1 MRKLFIP
8 LLLCSALEANE
19 KNGFFIE
26 AGFETGLLEGTQTQE
41 KNYTTTQT
49 TTKTT
54 TNNYNYLPLNS
65 ILQRATNLFKDAD
78 ISKLS
83 FSSLSPVR
91 ASLDLSG
98 HLTIENF
105 LPYNLN
111 NVKLSFT
118 DAQGNVIDLGVIET
132 LPKQSKIVLSYQ
144 QFNETKQVF
153 DNIMEEQKKY
163 YEKEAE
169 RRKNKTTS
177 SVSETNREPSFTFP
191 TFEVLSTPHSDPN
204 TQRVFEALSKI
215 NTNLVMKY
223 SDTNNFESAKDKTE
237 KFTAKTAE
245 EFTNLMLNMIAVLD
259 SQSWGD
265 AILNAPFEFTDN
277 KQSGECTNKGD
288 SNDNCVYPQK
298 NGLVKSN
305 VDKKYVLDKQSIV
318 NNFRGKTDLDVSLL
332 NGAGVDGL
340 GSNTTP
346 TNNDDGKNYGQ
357 LAVVASALNPQKLF
371 GTDYK
376 TINLADLRAILH
388 EFSHTKGYTHNG
400 NMTYQRVPVVGSNGQ
415 QEKKDDGALKDSDG
429 LPYNVCSLYGGQGQP
444 SFPSNYP
451 NSIYHNC
458 ADVPAGFLGVTAA
471 VWQQL
476 INQNALPI
484 NFANLNSQTNYNLN
498 ATLNTQD
505 MANSVIG
512 TIQKTLTATST
523 TTTTS
528 YHHSKSLQRFRSP
541 LLGINVKIGY
551 QNYFNDFIGL
561 AYYGIIK
568 YNYAKAANQKVQ
580 QLSYG
585 GGIDLL
591 LDFITTYSNKNSP
604 TGIQTR
610 RNFSSSFGIFGGLRG
625 LYNSYYALNKVK
637 GSGNLDAATGL
648 NYRYKHSKYSV
659 GISIPLIQRKASVI
673 SSGSD
678 YTNSFVFNEGASHF
692 KVFFNYGWVF

>member
-8 LLLCSALEANE
+8 LLLFSALEANE

-41 KNYTTTQT
+41 QRRT
-49 TTKTT
+49 TTKNTYAT
-54 TNNYNYLPLNS
+54 YNYLPTDAVLK
-65 ILQRATNLFKDAD
+65 RAANLFTNAEA
-78 ISKLS
+78 ISKLK

-91 ASLDLSG
+91 VLYMYNG
-98 HLTIENF
+98 QLTIENF

-132 LPKQSKIVLSYQ
+132 IPKHSKIVLPG
-144 QFNETKQVF
+144 EAF
-153 DNIMEEQKKY
+153 DSLKVDPYTLFLPKI
-163 YEKEAE
+163 EA
-169 RRKNKTTS
+169 TS
-177 SVSETNREPSFTFP
+177 TSVS
-191 TFEVLSTPHSDPN
+191 DAN
-204 TQRVFEALSKI
+204 TQRVFETLNKI
-215 NTNLVMKY
+215 KTDLVVNYRNENK
-223 SDTNNFESAKDKTE
+223 FKDHE
-237 KFTAKTAE
+237 NHWEAFTPQTAE

-265 AILNAPFEFTDN
+265 AILNAPFDF
-277 KQSGECTNKGD
+277 TNKGGEECD
-288 SNDNCVYPQK
+288 TGKENECVNPGT
-298 NGLVKSN
+298 NGRVNSQN
-305 VDKKYVLDKQSIV
+305 ASYVLNKQDIV
-318 NNFRGKTDLDVSLL
+318 NKFRNKADLDVVVLKDS
-332 NGAGVDGL
+332 GVVGL
-340 GSNTTP
+340 GSDITP
-346 TNNDDGKNYGQ
+346 SNNDDGKHYGQ
-357 LAVVASALNPQKLF
+357 LGVVASALDPKKLF
-371 GTDYK
+371 GNNLK
-376 TINLADLRAILH
+376 TINLEDLRTILH
-388 EFSHTKGYTHNG
+388 EFSHTKGYGHNG
-400 NMTYQRVPVVGSNGQ
+400 NMTYQRVPTGQNENG
-415 QEKKDDGALKDSDG
+415 KPKDSDG
-429 LPYNVCSLYGGQGQP
+429 LPYNVCSLYGGQGQ
-444 SFPSNYP
+444 SAFPSNYP

-484 NFANLNSQTNYNLN
+484 NFANLGSQTNYNLN
-498 ATLNTQD
+498 ASLNTQD
-505 MANSVIG
+505 LANSMLS
-512 TIQKTLTATST
+512 TIQKTFVTSSVT
-523 TTTTS
+523 NHYFS
-528 YHHSKSLQRFRSP
+528 SASQSFRSP
-541 LLGINVKIGY
+541 ILGVNAKIGY

-604 TGIQTR
+604 IDIQTR

-637 GSGNLDAATGL
+637 GSGNLDVATGL

-659 GISIPLIQRKASVI
+659 GISIPLIQRKASII
-673 SSGSD
+673 SSNGD
-678 YTNSFVFNEGASHF
+678 YTNSLVFNEGASHF

>member
-8 LLLCSALEANE
+8 LLLFSALEANE

-41 KNYTTTQT
+41 KRHT
-49 TTKTT
+49 TTKNTYAT
-54 TNNYNYLPLNS
+54 YNYLPTDT
-65 ILQRATNLFKDAD
+65 ILKRAANLFTNAEA
-78 ISKLS
+78 ISKLK

-91 ASLDLSG
+91 VLYMLNG
-98 HLTIENF
+98 QLTIENF
-105 LPYNLN
+105 LPYNLS

-132 LPKQSKIVLSYQ
+132 IPKHSKIVLPG
-144 QFNETKQVF
+144 EAF
-153 DNIMEEQKKY
+153 DSLKVDPYTLFLPKI
-163 YEKEAE
+163 EA
-169 RRKNKTTS
+169 TS
-177 SVSETNREPSFTFP
+177 TSVS
-191 TFEVLSTPHSDPN
+191 DAN
-204 TQRVFEALSKI
+204 TQRVFETLNKI
-215 NTNLVMKY
+215 KTDLVVNYRNENK
-223 SDTNNFESAKDKTE
+223 FKDHE
-237 KFTAKTAE
+237 NHWEAFTPQTAE

-265 AILNAPFEFTDN
+265 AILNAPFDF
-277 KQSGECTNKGD
+277 TNKGGGGECD
-288 SNDNCVYPQK
+288 TNKENECVNPGT
-298 NGLVKSN
+298 NGRVNSQN
-305 VDKKYVLDKQSIV
+305 ESYVLNKQDIV
-318 NNFRGKTDLDVSLL
+318 NKFRNKADLDVVVLKDS
-332 NGAGVDGL
+332 GVVGL
-340 GSNTTP
+340 GSDITP
-346 TNNDDGKNYGQ
+346 SNNDDGKHYGQ
-357 LAVVASALNPQKLF
+357 LGVVASALDPKKLF
-371 GTDYK
+371 GNNLK
-376 TINLADLRAILH
+376 TINLEDLRTILH

-400 NMTYQRVPVVGSNGQ
+400 NMTYQRVPTGQNENG
-415 QEKKDDGALKDSDG
+415 KPKDSDG
-429 LPYNVCSLYGGQGQP
+429 LPYNVCSLYGGQGQ
-444 SFPSNYP
+444 SAFPSNYP

-484 NFANLNSQTNYNLN
+484 NFANLGSQTNYNLN
-498 ATLNTQD
+498 ASLNTQD
-505 MANSVIG
+505 LANSMLS
-512 TIQKTLTATST
+512 TIQKTFVTSSVT
-523 TTTTS
+523 NHYFS
-528 YHHSKSLQRFRSP
+528 SASQNFRSP
-541 LLGINVKIGY
+541 ILGVNAKIGY

-591 LDFITTYSNKNSP
+591 VDFITTYSNKNNP
-604 TGIQTR
+604 IDIQTR

-637 GSGNLDAATGL
+637 GSGNLDVATGL

-659 GISIPLIQRKASVI
+659 GISIPLIQRKASIV
-673 SSGSD
+673 SSDGD

>member
-41 KNYTTTQT
+41 KRHT
-49 TTKTT
+49 TTKNTYAT
-54 TNNYNYLPLNS
+54 YNYLPTDAVLK
-65 ILQRATNLFKDAD
+65 RAANLFTDAKS
-78 ISKLS
+78 ISQLN
-83 FSSLSPVR
+83 FSSLSPVKV
-91 ASLDLSG
+91 LYIG
-98 HLTIENF
+98 GKLTIENF
-105 LPYNLN
+105 LPYNLS

-132 LPKQSKIVLSYQ
+132 IPKHSKIVLPG
-144 QFNETKQVF
+144 EAF
-153 DNIMEEQKKY
+153 DSL
-163 YEKEAE
+163 KEAFDKIDPYTFFFPKFE
-169 RRKNKTTS
+169 ATS
-177 SVSETNREPSFTFP
+177 TSVS
-191 TFEVLSTPHSDPN
+191 DAN
-204 TQRVFEALSKI
+204 TQRVFETLNKI
-215 NTNLVMKY
+215 KTNLIMKY
-223 SDTNNFESAKDKTE
+223 SNENPNNFNTCPYNNNGNTKNDCWQP
-237 KFTAKTAE
+237 FTPQTAE

-265 AILNAPFEFTDN
+265 AILNAPFDFTNSSTDCDNDPSKCVNPGINGRVDSKVDQQYVLN
-277 KQSGECTNKGD
+277 KQG
-288 SNDNCVYPQK
+288 
-298 NGLVKSN
+298 
-305 VDKKYVLDKQSIV
+305 IV
-318 NNFRGKTDLDVSLL
+318 NNFRKKIEID
-332 NGAGVDGL
+332 
-340 GSNTTP
+340 
-346 TNNDDGKNYGQ
+346 
-357 LAVVASALNPQKLF
+357 AVVLKNSGVVGLANGYGNDGEYGTLGVEAYALDPKKLF
-371 GTDYK
+371 GNNLK
-376 TINLADLRAILH
+376 TINLEDLRAILH

-400 NMTYQRVPVVGSNGQ
+400 NMTYQRVPTGQNENG
-415 QEKKDDGALKDSDG
+415 KPKDSDG
-429 LPYNVCSLYGGQGQP
+429 LPYNVCSLYGKSDQP
-444 SFPSNYP
+444 AFPSNYP

-484 NFANLNSQTNYNLN
+484 NYANLGSQTNYNLN
-498 ATLNTQD
+498 ASLNTQD
-505 MANSVIG
+505 LANSMLS
-512 TIQKTLTATST
+512 TIQKTFVTSSVT
-523 TTTTS
+523 NHYSSSTS
-528 YHHSKSLQRFRSP
+528 QSFRSP
-541 LLGINVKIGY
+541 ILGVNAKIGY

-568 YNYAKAANQKVQ
+568 YNYAKAINQKVQ

-604 TGIQTR
+604 IDIQTR

-637 GSGNLDAATGL
+637 GSGNLDVATGL

-659 GISIPLIQRKASVI
+659 GISIPLIQRKASIV
-673 SSGSD
+673 SSNGD

>member
-41 KNYTTTQT
+41 KRHT
-49 TTKTT
+49 TTKNTYAT
-54 TNNYNYLPLNS
+54 YNYLPTDT
-65 ILQRATNLFKDAD
+65 ILKRAANLFTDAKS
-78 ISKLS
+78 ISQLN
-83 FSSLSPVR
+83 FSSLSPVKV
-91 ASLDLSG
+91 LYIG
-98 HLTIENF
+98 GKLTIENF
-105 LPYNLN
+105 LPYNLS

-132 LPKQSKIVLSYQ
+132 IPKHSKIVLPG
-144 QFNETKQVF
+144 EAF
-153 DNIMEEQKKY
+153 DSL
-163 YEKEAE
+163 KEAFDKIDPYTFFLPKFE
-169 RRKNKTTS
+169 ATS
-177 SVSETNREPSFTFP
+177 TSVS
-191 TFEVLSTPHSDPN
+191 DAN
-204 TQRVFEALSKI
+204 TQRVFETLNKI
-215 NTNLVMKY
+215 KTNLIMKY
-223 SDTNNFESAKDKTE
+223 SNENPSNFNTCPYNNNGNTKNDCWQP
-237 KFTAKTAE
+237 FTPQTAE

-265 AILNAPFEFTDN
+265 AILNAPFDFTNSSTDCDNDPSKCVNPGINGRVDSKVDQQYVLN
-277 KQSGECTNKGD
+277 KQG
-288 SNDNCVYPQK
+288 
-298 NGLVKSN
+298 
-305 VDKKYVLDKQSIV
+305 IV
-318 NNFRGKTDLDVSLL
+318 NNFRKKIEID
-332 NGAGVDGL
+332 
-340 GSNTTP
+340 
-346 TNNDDGKNYGQ
+346 
-357 LAVVASALNPQKLF
+357 AVVLKNSGVVGLANGYGNDGEYGTLGVEAYALDPTKLF
-371 GTDYK
+371 GNNLK
-376 TINLADLRAILH
+376 TINLEDLRTILH
-388 EFSHTKGYTHNG
+388 EFSHTKGYGHNG
-400 NMTYQRVPVVGSNGQ
+400 NMTYQRVPTGQNENG
-415 QEKKDDGALKDSDG
+415 KPKDSDG
-429 LPYNVCSLYGGQGQP
+429 LPYNVCSLYGGQGQ
-444 SFPSNYP
+444 SAFPSNYP

-484 NFANLNSQTNYNLN
+484 NFANLGNQTNYNLN
-498 ATLNTQD
+498 ASLNTQD
-505 MANSVIG
+505 LANSMLS
-512 TIQKTLTATST
+512 TIQKTFVTSSVT
-523 TTTTS
+523 NHYFSSTS
-528 YHHSKSLQRFRSP
+528 QNFRSP
-541 LLGINVKIGY
+541 ILGVNAKIGY

-637 GSGNLDAATGL
+637 GSGNLDVATGL

-659 GISIPLIQRKASVI
+659 GISIPLIQRKASIV
-673 SSGSD
+673 SSDGD
-678 YTNSFVFNEGASHF
+678 YTNSLVFNEGASHF

>member
-8 LLLCSALEANE
+8 LLLFSVLEANE

-26 AGFETGLLEGTQTQE
+26 AGFETGLLEGAQTQE
-41 KNYTTTQT
+41 KRHT
-49 TTKTT
+49 TTKNTYAT
-54 TNNYNYLPLNS
+54 YNYLPTDT
-65 ILQRATNLFKDAD
+65 ILKRAANLFTDAKS
-78 ISKLS
+78 ISQLN

-91 ASLDLSG
+91 VLYMYNG
-98 HLTIENF
+98 QLTIENF
-105 LPYNLN
+105 LPYNLS

-132 LPKQSKIVLSYQ
+132 IPKHSKIVLPG
-144 QFNETKQVF
+144 EVF
-153 DNIMEEQKKY
+153 DSLKVDPYTLFLPKI
-163 YEKEAE
+163 EA
-169 RRKNKTTS
+169 TS
-177 SVSETNREPSFTFP
+177 TSI
-191 TFEVLSTPHSDPN
+191 SDAN
-204 TQRVFEALSKI
+204 TQRVFETLNKI
-215 NTNLVMKY
+215 KTNLVVNYRNENK
-223 SDTNNFESAKDKTE
+223 FEGRENHWEA
-237 KFTAKTAE
+237 FTPQTAE

-265 AILNAPFEFTDN
+265 AILNAPFEFTNSPTDCDN
-277 KQSGECTNKGD
+277 DPSK
-288 SNDNCVYPQK
+288 CVNPGT
-298 NGLVKSN
+298 NGLVNSQNKS
-305 VDKKYVLDKQSIV
+305 YVLNKQDIV
-318 NNFRGKTDLDVSLL
+318 NKFRNKADLDVVVLKGS
-332 NGAGVDGL
+332 GVVGL
-340 GSNTTP
+340 GSDITP
-346 TNNDDGKNYGQ
+346 SNNDDGKHYGQ
-357 LAVVASALNPQKLF
+357 LGVVASALDPKKLF
-371 GTDYK
+371 GNDLK
-376 TINLADLRAILH
+376 TINLEDLRTILH

-400 NMTYQRVPVVGSNGQ
+400 NMTYQRVPTGQNENG
-415 QEKKDDGALKDSDG
+415 KPKDSDG
-429 LPYNVCSLYGGQGQP
+429 LPYNVCSRFNGSGQP
-444 SFPSNYP
+444 AFPSNYP

-484 NFANLNSQTNYNLN
+484 NYANLGSQTNYNLN
-498 ATLNTQD
+498 ASLNTQD
-505 MANSVIG
+505 LANSMLG
-512 TIQKTLTATST
+512 TIQKTFVTSSVT
-523 TTTTS
+523 NHYS
-528 YHHSKSLQRFRSP
+528 SSASQSFRSP
-541 LLGINVKIGY
+541 ILGVNAKIGY

-568 YNYAKAANQKVQ
+568 YNYSKALNQKFQ

-604 TGIQTR
+604 TGVQTK

-625 LYNSYYALNKVK
+625 LYNSYYVLNKVK
-637 GSGNLDAATGL
+637 GSGNLDVATGL

>member
-8 LLLCSALEANE
+8 LLLFSALEANE

-26 AGFETGLLEGTQTQE
+26 AGFETGLLEGVQTQE
-41 KNYTTTQT
+41 KRHT
-49 TTKTT
+49 TTKNTYAT
-54 TNNYNYLPLNS
+54 YNYLPTDT
-65 ILQRATNLFKDAD
+65 ILKRAANLFTDAKS
-78 ISKLS
+78 ISQLN
-83 FSSLSPVR
+83 FSSLSPVKV
-91 ASLDLSG
+91 LYIG
-98 HLTIENF
+98 GKLTIENF

-132 LPKQSKIVLSYQ
+132 IPKHSKIVLPG
-144 QFNETKQVF
+144 EAF
-153 DNIMEEQKKY
+153 DSL
-163 YEKEAE
+163 KEAFDKIDPYTFFLPKFE
-169 RRKNKTTS
+169 ATS
-177 SVSETNREPSFTFP
+177 TSVS
-191 TFEVLSTPHSDPN
+191 DAN
-204 TQRVFEALSKI
+204 TQRVFETLNKI
-215 NTNLVMKY
+215 KTNLIMKY
-223 SDTNNFESAKDKTE
+223 SSENPSNFNTCPYNNNGNTKNDCWQP
-237 KFTAKTAE
+237 FTPQTAE

-265 AILNAPFEFTDN
+265 AILNAPFEFTNSSTDCDN
-277 KQSGECTNKGD
+277 D
-288 SNDNCVYPQK
+288 SLKCVNPGI
-298 NGLVKSN
+298 NGR
-305 VDKKYVLDKQSIV
+305 VDSKVDQKYVLNKQGIV
-318 NNFRGKTDLDVSLL
+318 NNFRKKIEID
-332 NGAGVDGL
+332 
-340 GSNTTP
+340 
-346 TNNDDGKNYGQ
+346 
-357 LAVVASALNPQKLF
+357 AVVLKNSGVVGLANGYGNDGEYGTLGVEAYALEPQKLF
-371 GTDYK
+371 GNDLK
-376 TINLADLRAILH
+376 TIKLEDLRTILH

-400 NMTYQRVPVVGSNGQ
+400 NMTYQRVPTGQNENG
-415 QEKKDDGALKDSDG
+415 KPKDSDG

-444 SFPSNYP
+444 AFPSNYP

-484 NFANLNSQTNYNLN
+484 NYANLGSQTNYNLN
-498 ATLNTQD
+498 ASLNTQD
-505 MANSVIG
+505 LANSMLS
-512 TIQKTLTATST
+512 TIQKTFVTSSVT
-523 TTTTS
+523 NHYS
-528 YHHSKSLQRFRSP
+528 SSASQNFRSP
-541 LLGINVKIGY
+541 ILGVNAKIGY

-568 YNYAKAANQKVQ
+568 YNYAKAINQKVQ

-625 LYNSYYALNKVK
+625 LYNSYYVLNKVK
-637 GSGNLDAATGL
+637 GSGNLDVATGL

-659 GISIPLIQRKASVI
+659 GISIPLIQRKASVV
-673 SSGSD
+673 SSGGD

>member
-8 LLLCSALEANE
+8 LLLCSTLEANE

-41 KNYTTTQT
+41 KRHT
-49 TTKTT
+49 TTKNTYAT
-54 TNNYNYLPLNS
+54 YNYLPTDT
-65 ILQRATNLFKDAD
+65 ILKRAANLFTDAKS
-78 ISKLS
+78 ISQLN
-83 FSSLSPVR
+83 FSSLSPVKV
-91 ASLDLSG
+91 LYIG
-98 HLTIENF
+98 GKLTIENF

-132 LPKQSKIVLSYQ
+132 IPKHSKIVLPG
-144 QFNETKQVF
+144 EAF
-153 DNIMEEQKKY
+153 DSL
-163 YEKEAE
+163 KEAFDKIGPYTFFLPKFE
-169 RRKNKTTS
+169 ATS
-177 SVSETNREPSFTFP
+177 TSVS
-191 TFEVLSTPHSDPN
+191 DAN
-204 TQRVFEALSKI
+204 TQRVFETLNKI
-215 NTNLVMKY
+215 KTNLIMKY
-223 SDTNNFESAKDKTE
+223 SNENPNNFNTCPYNNNGNTKNDCWQP
-237 KFTAKTAE
+237 FTPQTAE

-265 AILNAPFEFTDN
+265 AILNAPFEFTNKGGGECDTSKENECVNPGTNGRVNSQNKSYVLN
-277 KQSGECTNKGD
+277 KQG
-288 SNDNCVYPQK
+288 
-298 NGLVKSN
+298 
-305 VDKKYVLDKQSIV
+305 IV
-318 NNFRGKTDLDVSLL
+318 NNFRKKIEID
-332 NGAGVDGL
+332 
-340 GSNTTP
+340 
-346 TNNDDGKNYGQ
+346 
-357 LAVVASALNPQKLF
+357 AVVLKNSGVVGLANGYGNDGEYGTLGVEAYALDPTKLF
-371 GTDYK
+371 GNNLK
-376 TINLADLRAILH
+376 TINLADLRTILH
-388 EFSHTKGYTHNG
+388 EFSHTKGYGHNG
-400 NMTYQRVPVVGSNGQ
+400 NMTYQRVPTGQNENG
-415 QEKKDDGALKDSDG
+415 KPKDSDG

-484 NFANLNSQTNYNLN
+484 NFANLGSQTNYNLN
-498 ATLNTQD
+498 ASLNTQD
-505 MANSVIG
+505 LANSMLS
-512 TIQKTLTATST
+512 TIQKTFVTSSVT
-523 TTTTS
+523 NHYFS
-528 YHHSKSLQRFRSP
+528 SASQSFRSP
-541 LLGINVKIGY
+541 ILGVNAKIGY

-625 LYNSYYALNKVK
+625 LYNSYYVLNKVK
-637 GSGNLDAATGL
+637 GSGNLDVATGL

-659 GISIPLIQRKASVI
+659 GISIPLIQRKASIV

-678 YTNSFVFNEGASHF
+678 YTNSLVFNEGASHF